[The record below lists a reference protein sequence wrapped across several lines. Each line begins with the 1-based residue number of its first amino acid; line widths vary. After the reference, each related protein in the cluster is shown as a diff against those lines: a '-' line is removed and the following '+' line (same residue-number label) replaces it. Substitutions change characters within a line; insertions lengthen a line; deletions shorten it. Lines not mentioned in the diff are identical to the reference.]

1 MDTDT
6 ATDTENLD
14 TDYNSENLDTT
25 HPETFSQQTASV
37 LSICGLSQR
46 LLLNTRRLYLH
57 LQREGWLDRGS

>member
-25 HPETFSQQTASV
+25 HPETFSQ
-37 LSICGLSQR
+37 
-46 LLLNTRRLYLH
+46 
-57 LQREGWLDRGS
+57 